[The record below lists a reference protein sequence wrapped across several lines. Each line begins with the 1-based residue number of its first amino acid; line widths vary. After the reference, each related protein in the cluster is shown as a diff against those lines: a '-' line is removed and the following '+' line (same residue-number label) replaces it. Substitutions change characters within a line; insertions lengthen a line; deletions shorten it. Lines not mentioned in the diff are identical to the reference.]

1 MTERAADAE
10 HRGETEMI
18 DEKRARR
25 LRREHQRRERKA
37 RRESRESGVEEST
50 SGWEREITGTAS
62 EQPALVTRNIRVVY
76 EIYGER
82 AFGKFRRPVR
92 DVVALDD
99 VSLTVNK
106 GEALG
111 VIGSNGAGKT
121 TLIRVMAGTLPP
133 NEGRVDTFGLE
144 AQMLGL
150 GAGFNRTL
158 TGRRNIY
165 LGGLAAGMTKNE
177 IDDAFDEIV
186 GFAELGLAIDRP
198 VETYSSGMSSRLAFA
213 VAIQNEPDILLID
226 EALAVG
232 DESFKQKSKARMER
246 MLENTGTIVMVS
258 HGVGRLR
265 KFCDRI
271 LWMDQ
276 GRIMAI
282 GDPSEVVAK
291 YRAFLG
297 VEDADDDDDD

>member
-1 MTERAADAE
+1 MTDPTTD
-10 HRGETEMI
+10 TESGRQ
-18 DEKRARR
+18 EQARARR
-25 LRREHQRRERKA
+25 LRREHVRRERKR
-37 RRESRESGVEEST
+37 RREAREQGSAVGAA
-50 SGWEREITGTAS
+50 GWEREKTGTAMD
-62 EQPALVTRNIRVVY
+62 ELAMAARDITVVY

-82 AFGKFRRPVR
+82 AIGKFRRPIK

-99 VSLTVNK
+99 LTLEIRK

-111 VIGSNGAGKT
+111 VIGANGAGKT
-121 TLIRVMAGTLPP
+121 TLIRVLAGTLPP
-133 NEGRVDTFGLE
+133 NEGYVETFGLD

-150 GAGFNRTL
+150 GAGFNRNL

-165 LGGLAAGMTKNE
+165 LGGLASGMSKKE
-177 IDDAFDEIV
+177 IDASFDEIV
-186 GFAELGLAIDRP
+186 EF
-198 VETYSSGMSSRLAFA
+198 
-213 VAIQNEPDILLID
+213 QNEPDILLID

-232 DESFKQKSKARMER
+232 DESFKQKSKARMEQ

-271 LWMDQ
+271 MWMDK

-282 GDPSEVVAK
+282 GEPDEVVAR
-291 YRAFLG
+291 YREFLG
-297 VEDADDDDDD
+297 VSDDDDDDDE